1 MIKIETFL
9 KQISLNALA
18 MSKITEALKEKPQVI
33 KTKSV
38 A

>member
-9 KQISLNALA
+9 KEISLNALA
-18 MSKITEALKEKPQVI
+18 MSKITKALKSEHQTI